1 MKAEY
6 NQRKSKKL
14 QLFQSNEEQQ
24 RQLGLKG
31 EDPREEGSV
40 RKRNAR
46 LLLGGVSRCRGEAQ
60 GDGLWPP
67 GTVAVMG
74 GWKES

>member
-6 NQRKSKKL
+6 NKRKSKKL
-14 QLFQSNEEQQ
+14 QLFQSNEEQP

-40 RKRNAR
+40 RKYNAT
-46 LLLGGVSRCRGEAQ
+46 LPLGGV
-60 GDGLWPP
+60 W
-67 GTVAVMG
+67 
-74 GWKES
+74 